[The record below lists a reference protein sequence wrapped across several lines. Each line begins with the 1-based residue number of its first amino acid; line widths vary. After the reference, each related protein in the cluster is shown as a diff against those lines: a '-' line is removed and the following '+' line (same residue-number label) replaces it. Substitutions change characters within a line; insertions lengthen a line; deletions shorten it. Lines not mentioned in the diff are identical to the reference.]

1 MPNVYIQAVR
11 LMHKQPYDRYV
22 RLWCVLPDEDGEL
35 QERTLL
41 CFYTQGFPDPQFTQ
55 TRPGMDLNLAWWE
68 AVRRMPH
75 CRLWTETDWRF
86 AIETARLV
94 EEFWRGELGRAAELR
109 LRSAKLGL
117 THEDRLKLRIR
128 YVEPVDESAASAA
141 DPAAVTRL
149 DERRKRLSGA
159 P

>member
-1 MPNVYIQAVR
+1 MAITGRPPSENPRNRNAKSYDWTTVENV
-11 LMHKQPYDRYV
+11 PWTGTSPD
-22 RLWCVLPDEDGEL
+22 LPSRGRQRWHVE
-35 QERTLL
+35 
-41 CFYTQGFPDPQFTQ
+41 
-55 TRPGMDLNLAWWE
+55 TRAWWE

-75 CRLWTETDWRF
+75 CRLWTDTDWRF

-94 EEFWRGELGRAAELR
+94 DDFWRGELNRAPELR

-128 YVEPVDESAASAA
+128 YVDPVDESATSAA

-159 P
+159 S

>member
-1 MPNVYIQAVR
+1 MAITGRPLSEHPRNRNA
-11 LMHKQPYDRYV
+11 KCYDWTTV
-22 RLWCVLPDEDGEL
+22 ENTPWVGPSPDLPSRGRQRWHVE
-35 QERTLL
+35 
-41 CFYTQGFPDPQFTQ
+41 
-55 TRPGMDLNLAWWE
+55 TRAWWE

-94 EEFWRGELGRAAELR
+94 EEFWRGELNRAAELR

-128 YVEPVDESAASAA
+128 YAEPVDEAATSAA
-141 DPAAVTRL
+141 DPAVVTRL
-149 DERRKRLSGA
+149 DDRRARLSGA